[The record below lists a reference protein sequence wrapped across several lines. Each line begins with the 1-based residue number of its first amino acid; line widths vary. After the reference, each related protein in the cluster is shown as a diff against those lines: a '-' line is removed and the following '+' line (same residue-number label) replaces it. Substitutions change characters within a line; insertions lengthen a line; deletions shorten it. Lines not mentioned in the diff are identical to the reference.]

1 MIFPE
6 WLELLDRSLM
16 LLIHSDWST
25 PFLDKVLPVIRN
37 RDTWIP
43 FYILLAIYML
53 YRFRLK
59 GLYMI
64 LIIGASAGLTDLVS
78 SSVVKPLVG
87 RDRPC
92 HEPDLAEQ
100 VEAMVYCG
108 MSKSFTSSHAAN
120 HTALALSIS
129 LLLLRNRKWLS
140 GLLFLWALSI
150 GYAQVYVGVHYPL
163 DILGGIIVGLL
174 TSYLVY
180 LLAIKLGYP
189 AYH

>member
-6 WLELLDRSLM
+6 WLEHADRALM
-16 LLIHSDWST
+16 LLIHNDWST
-25 PFLDKVLPVIRN
+25 PFLDRVLPVIRN

-43 FYILLAIYML
+43 FYILLAVYMF
-53 YRFRLK
+53 YKFRLR
-59 GLYMI
+59 GVYMV

-87 RDRPC
+87 RERPC
-92 HEPDLAEQ
+92 HEPELEGE
-100 VEAMVYCG
+100 VNAMVYCG

-129 LLLLRNRKWLS
+129 LLLLKGRKWLQ
-140 GLLFLWALSI
+140 GLLFLWALLI

-163 DILGGIIVGLL
+163 DILGGIAVGLL
-174 TSYLVY
+174 AAAFVY
-180 LLAIKLGYP
+180 FLALKIGYSVN
-189 AYH
+189 H